1 MTGQLA
7 TVITQ
12 PVLLLKQKTNTTIHC
27 LIPIHPKNWL
37 SKIVDLCEFLSR
49 FQNQFLIYSTSSST
63 IDSKGIVSCQGSCD
77 QQDRRAF
84 QPLFFSLNHQ
94 RPALYVFLARS
105 FPFCKS
111 IFHLKSSIKTRQF

>member
-49 FQNQFLIYSTSSST
+49 FQINSLFTVHLAAQLTVKVLLVVREAVI
-63 IDSKGIVSCQGSCD
+63 SKIEEHSNHC
-77 QQDRRAF
+77 
-84 QPLFFSLNHQ
+84 SL
-94 RPALYVFLARS
+94 V
-105 FPFCKS
+105 
-111 IFHLKSSIKTRQF
+111 